1 MNYLLTRTEIK
12 RLQDNGIE
20 PYFNQTKNGYKRAST
35 RKQDELVA
43 EIAYRLYGERYTIN
57 WGCARCI
64 FDLYH
69 FVEKVHFESVD
80 YYKNKDIE
88 KSEEDGKN
96 SRVQQTTSS
105 THRRRG
111 RNAKGQGS

>member
-12 RLQDNGIE
+12 KLQDNGIE
-20 PYFNQTKNGYKRAST
+20 PYFQQTKNGYKRAST

-43 EIAYRLYGERYTIN
+43 EIAYRLHGERYSIN

-64 FDLYH
+64 YDLYH
-69 FVEKVHFESVD
+69 FVERVYFESIEF
-80 YYKNKDIE
+80 YKNKDNN
-88 KSEEDGKN
+88 KSEEENGKN

-111 RNAKGQGS
+111 RNAKG

>member
-12 RLQDNGIE
+12 KLKDNGIE
-20 PYFNQTKNGYKRAST
+20 LYFNQTKNGYKRAST

-43 EIAYRLYGERYTIN
+43 EIAYRLHGERYSIN

-64 FDLYH
+64 YDLYH
-69 FVEKVHFESVD
+69 FVERVYFESIEF
-80 YYKNKDIE
+80 YKYKDNN
-88 KSEEDGKN
+88 KSEEDAKKRN
-96 SRVQQTTSS
+96 IQQTASS

-111 RNAKGQGS
+111 RNAKG